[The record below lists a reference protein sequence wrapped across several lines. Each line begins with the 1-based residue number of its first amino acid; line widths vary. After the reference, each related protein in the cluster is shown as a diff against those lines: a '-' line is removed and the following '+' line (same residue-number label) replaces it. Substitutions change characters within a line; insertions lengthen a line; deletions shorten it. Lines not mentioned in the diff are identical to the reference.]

1 VIALAYS
8 LKKSVSALL
17 ILLLASAMTGC
28 DVMPSASSAEENRR
42 VSPPVSSAAESSAA
56 APAPQSSQ
64 PVSSEET
71 IRAESMTLEQ
81 KIGQMFFLSFR
92 KGSSGEPILACDE
105 SVSQTLR
112 TVQPGGIILFGENI
126 RTIEQV
132 RSLIGEMQSECSIPP
147 FIGVDQEGGSV
158 QRVTKT
164 EQIPASVIPPM
175 RSAARTGNLPLARRV
190 GSVIAEELS
199 VFGFNLDFAPDCD
212 VLTNPKNSS
221 IGTRA
226 FSDDAQTVAAFS
238 TAVAEG
244 IRSGGIIPVCKHFP
258 GLGGASADTHKGYS
272 EVLQSL
278 DGLRKTELVP
288 FRAQI
293 DAGAEM
299 IMVGHISLP
308 NVTGDG
314 TPASLSPVVI
324 TGLLREELGFD
335 GVVITDSLS
344 MEAITQ
350 DYPSGRA
357 AVLAVKAPSGDI
369 EYNPAGFGKTQRN
382 FSVRLANRN
391 IETPIKKEIPFQW
404 VLFYGNHSA
413 GNQSVGHALAGMLED
428 TDGLASSTEE
438 VGWEDVVPFSVPVLS
453 RPGVTSP
460 TQPLLPSSICPSK
473 PVMNPS
479 SCGVL
484 KSPPMTRPL

>member
-1 VIALAYS
+1 MKCS
-8 LKKSVSALL
+8 LKKRVSSL
-17 ILLLASAMTGC
+17 ILIPLASITAGC
-28 DVMPSASSAEENRR
+28 GIVPSTSSSEITERKL
-42 VSPPVSSAAESSAA
+42 SPPDSFAAESSAVTST
-56 APAPQSSQ
+56 PQSSR
-64 PVSSEET
+64 PVSSEEA

-92 KGSSGEPILACDE
+92 KDNSGDPILSCNE

-112 TVQPGGIILFGENI
+112 TVQPGGIILFGENV
-126 RTIEQV
+126 RTTEQV
-132 RSLIGEMQSECSIPP
+132 RSLIGTMQSQCSIPP

-158 QRVTKT
+158 QRITKT
-164 EQIPASVIPPM
+164 ALIPASMIPPM
-175 RSAARTGNLPLARRV
+175 RSVAQSGSLPLARSV
-190 GSVIAEELS
+190 GRVIAEELS

-212 VLTNPKNSS
+212 VLTNPNNTS

-226 FSDDAQTVAAFS
+226 FSENAPTAAAYS

-314 TPASLSPVVI
+314 TPASLSPAVI
-324 TGLLREELGFD
+324 TGLLREELGFN

-344 MEAITQ
+344 MGAITE

-357 AVLAVKAPSGDI
+357 AVLAVKAGADMLLIPEDIPAAFQALLKSVKSG
-369 EYNPAGFGKTQRN
+369 
-382 FSVRLANRN
+382 
-391 IETPIKKEIPFQW
+391 EIPESRIDES
-404 VLFYGNHSA
+404 VVRILALKKKYHLFTPRQLGDVSLLGSEEHSA
-413 GNQSVGHALAGMLED
+413 ILRQIG
-428 TDGLASSTEE
+428 
-438 VGWEDVVPFSVPVLS
+438 
-453 RPGVTSP
+453 
-460 TQPLLPSSICPSK
+460 
-473 PVMNPS
+473 
-479 SCGVL
+479 
-484 KSPPMTRPL
+484 

>member
-1 VIALAYS
+1 LAYS

-112 TVQPGGIILFGENI
+112 NVQPGGIILFGENI

-357 AVLAVKAPSGDI
+357 AVLAVKAGADMLLIPEDITTAFQALLKSVKSG
-369 EYNPAGFGKTQRN
+369 
-382 FSVRLANRN
+382 
-391 IETPIKKEIPFQW
+391 EIPESRIDAS
-404 VLFYGNHSA
+404 VARILALKKKYHLFTPRQPGDVSLLGSEEHSA
-413 GNQSVGHALAGMLED
+413 ILRQIG
-428 TDGLASSTEE
+428 
-438 VGWEDVVPFSVPVLS
+438 
-453 RPGVTSP
+453 
-460 TQPLLPSSICPSK
+460 
-473 PVMNPS
+473 
-479 SCGVL
+479 
-484 KSPPMTRPL
+484 